1 VKLKPIIEELRN
13 YCPSFEQRVYGIGAF
28 SQLSESVST
37 EAMPAAFVLPVS
49 EDPQDPAT
57 SSRYRQVVRFR
68 FAVLVMVSNTEDE
81 QGLTAWEAADDL
93 KKEVFRAILGS
104 DDIKAGKD
112 WIQFEGLS
120 IAEINRAALT
130 LQLDFSCEYEITDE
144 QTRHGADIDRLGR
157 FLRMYSDI
165 DVIAEKGH
173 PDGRIEAKV
182 LIDLEKTK

>member
-1 VKLKPIIEELRN
+1 MKLKPIIEELRN

>member
-1 VKLKPIIEELRN
+1 MKLKPIIEELRN

-130 LQLDFSCEYEITDE
+130 LQLDFSCE
-144 QTRHGADIDRLGR
+144 
-157 FLRMYSDI
+157 
-165 DVIAEKGH
+165 
-173 PDGRIEAKV
+173 
-182 LIDLEKTK
+182 

>member
-1 VKLKPIIEELRN
+1 MKLKPIIEELRN

-49 EDPQDPAT
+49 EDPQDPAI

-173 PDGRIEAKV
+173 PDSRIEAKV

>member
-1 VKLKPIIEELRN
+1 MKLKPIIEELRN
-13 YCPSFEQRVYGIGAF
+13 YCPSFEQRIYGIGAF

-57 SSRYRQVVRFR
+57 SSRYQQVVRFR

-157 FLRMYSDI
+157 FLRMYTDI

>member
-1 VKLKPIIEELRN
+1 MKLKPIIEELRN

-49 EDPQDPAT
+49 EDPQDPAI

>member
-1 VKLKPIIEELRN
+1 
-13 YCPSFEQRVYGIGAF
+13 
-28 SQLSESVST
+28 
-37 EAMPAAFVLPVS
+37 
-49 EDPQDPAT
+49 
-57 SSRYRQVVRFR
+57 
-68 FAVLVMVSNTEDE
+68 MVSNTEDE

-130 LQLDFSCEYEITDE
+130 LQLDFSCEYEIKDE

-157 FLRMYSDI
+157 FLRMYTDI